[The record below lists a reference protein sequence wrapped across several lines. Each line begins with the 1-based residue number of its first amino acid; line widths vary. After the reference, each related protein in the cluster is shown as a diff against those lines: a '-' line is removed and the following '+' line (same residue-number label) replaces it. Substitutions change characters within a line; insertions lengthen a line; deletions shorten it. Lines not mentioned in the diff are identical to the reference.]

1 MWLGLAKV
9 YAVIQFNLLPHREA
23 LRKFKQDQ
31 FNASMV
37 LTLILGGITAFA
49 IYGSLMSSIDAQKDN
64 IAVLEKEIKRYEA
77 QIIEIKDLKT
87 QIDALLARQKAVEDI
102 QADRNSPVRLLSELA
117 NNLPQGIALTRLAQK
132 DQELTLEGT
141 AQTNEN
147 LSQFLDN
154 LGKSG
159 GWFTKPELQVSE
171 VQSLN
176 PTGKLPVKAYKF
188 SVRAVF
194 LRAQDLSAPAVNASA
209 AAAAQAA
216 SGAVPADA
224 ASKPAPTGAA
234 KV

>member
-1 MWLGLAKV
+1 
-9 YAVIQFNLLPHREA
+9 VIQFNLLPHREA
-23 LRKFKQDQ
+23 LRKFKQEQ

-37 LTLILGGITAFA
+37 LTVILGGITAFA
-49 IYGSLMSSIDAQKDN
+49 IYGWLGSSIEAQRDN
-64 IAVLEKEIKRYEA
+64 IAVLEKEIKQYEA
-77 QIIEIKDLKT
+77 QIVEIKDLKA

-117 NNLPQGIALTRLAQK
+117 SNLPQGVALTRLAQK
-132 DQELTLEGT
+132 DQEMTLEGT

-154 LGKSG
+154 LGRAG

-176 PTGKLPVKAYKF
+176 PTGKVPVKAYKF
-188 SVRAVF
+188 SVKAVF
-194 LRAQDLSAPAVNASA
+194 LRAQDIAAPSDKPASA
-209 AAAAQAA
+209 TAP
-216 SGAVPADA
+216 GDA
-224 ASKPAPTGAA
+224 ASKPVPAGAD

>member
-1 MWLGLAKV
+1 M
-9 YAVIQFNLLPHREA
+9 IQFNLLPHREA

-49 IYGSLMSSIDAQKDN
+49 IYGSLISSIDAQKDN
-64 IAVLEKEIKRYEA
+64 ISVLEKEIKRYEA
-77 QIIEIKDLKT
+77 QIVEIKDLKA

-102 QADRNSPVRLLSELA
+102 QADRNTPVRLLTELT
-117 NNLPQGIALTRLAQK
+117 NNLPQGVALSKLAQR
-132 DQELTLEGT
+132 DQELTLEGM

-154 LGKSG
+154 LGKAG
-159 GWFTKPELQVSE
+159 GWFSKPELQVSE

-176 PTGKLPVKAYKF
+176 PTGKLPVKTFKF
-188 SVRAVF
+188 SVKVLF
-194 LRAQDLSAPAVNASA
+194 LRAQDASA
-209 AAAAQAA
+209 ATGAASPAAPSKAA
-216 SGAVPADA
+216 SGALPADA
-224 ASKPAPTGAA
+224 ASKAGPVGAP